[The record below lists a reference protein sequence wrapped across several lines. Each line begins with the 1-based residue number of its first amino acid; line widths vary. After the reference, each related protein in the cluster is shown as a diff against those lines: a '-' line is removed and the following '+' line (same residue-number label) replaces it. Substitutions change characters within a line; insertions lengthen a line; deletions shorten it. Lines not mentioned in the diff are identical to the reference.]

1 MKYEMRLPPGV
12 TERSVAA
19 VIGEFELEIK
29 QTEYGPV
36 LSGEKEDLEKAR
48 DYIVKDINE
57 RIKELEKRANK

>member
-19 VIGEFELEIK
+19 VVGEFELELK
-29 QTEYGPV
+29 QTDYGPV
-36 LSGEKEDLEKAR
+36 LYGEKEELEKAR

-57 RIKELEKRANK
+57 RLKELESRKK